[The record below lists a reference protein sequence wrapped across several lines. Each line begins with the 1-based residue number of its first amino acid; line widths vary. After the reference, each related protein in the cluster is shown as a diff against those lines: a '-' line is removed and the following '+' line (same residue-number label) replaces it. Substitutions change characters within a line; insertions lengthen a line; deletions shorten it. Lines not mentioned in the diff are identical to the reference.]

1 MRQRAR
7 PGTGSFSI
15 SKNPY
20 GPVCLCP
27 PNRQMAC
34 LSSSYT
40 TRERNFLL
48 LTSTPGD

>member
-1 MRQRAR
+1 MIKAHEAHEAH
-7 PGTGSFSI
+7 
-15 SKNPY
+15 K
-20 GPVCLCP
+20 CP

-40 TRERNFLL
+40 ARERNVLL